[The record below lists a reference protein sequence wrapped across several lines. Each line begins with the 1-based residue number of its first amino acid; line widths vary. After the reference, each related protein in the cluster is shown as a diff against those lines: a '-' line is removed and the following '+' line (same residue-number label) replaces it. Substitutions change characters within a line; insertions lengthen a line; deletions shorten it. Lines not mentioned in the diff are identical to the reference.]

1 MGKRDAL
8 IGIYANDLRER
19 CGIEPEM
26 ELLRKVTIGTGPAIY
41 DPQAAVVDAADPADL
56 DLVRRN
62 FLVRK
67 LGLRDGP
74 DLADAVEAALDTYG
88 RDAPRKYRAVLHYL
102 LTKQLGRES
111 VFL

>member
-41 DPQAAVVDAADPADL
+41 DPQAAVVDAAPALAMPDP
-56 DLVRRN
+56 RRQAGGEH
-62 FLVRK
+62 R
-67 LGLRDGP
+67 GGQR
-74 DLADAVEAALDTYG
+74 AVGEPG
-88 RDAPRKYRAVLHYL
+88 RDM
-102 LTKQLGRES
+102 
-111 VFL
+111 